1 MHLYRIEIYLM
12 NETTGLTVSNVAD
25 EVLYA
30 DDHEQA
36 RTLYNEYKKQR
47 HVSNNQV
54 KYTVKLAV
62 LSYKNVEDPTAFL
75 NQFEA

>member
-12 NETTGLTVSNVAD
+12 NETTGLTVSSTPD

-36 RTLYNEYKKQR
+36 RTLYNEFRRQR
-47 HVSNNQV
+47 HQNNSY

-62 LSYKNVEDPTAFL
+62 LSYKNIEDPKSFL
-75 NQFEA
+75 NQFES

>member
-1 MHLYRIEIYLM
+1 MHLYRIEIYLRS
-12 NETTGLTVSNVAD
+12 ETTGLIASTPD
-25 EVLYA
+25 LVLYA

-47 HVSNNQV
+47 HESNNQV

-62 LSYKNVEDPTAFL
+62 LSYKTIEDASAFL

>member
-12 NETTGLTVSNVAD
+12 NETTGLTVSNSPD

-36 RTLYNEYKKQR
+36 RTLYNEFRRQR
-47 HVSNNQV
+47 HVNNSY

-62 LSYKNVEDPTAFL
+62 LSYKNIEDPKSFL
-75 NQFEA
+75 NQFES

>member
-1 MHLYRIEIYLM
+1 MHLFRIEIYLRS
-12 NETTGLTVSNVAD
+12 ETTGLTATTPD
-25 EVLYA
+25 LVLYA

-47 HVSNNQV
+47 HENMQV

-62 LSYKNVEDPTAFL
+62 LSYKTIEDATVFL

>member
-1 MHLYRIEIYLM
+1 MHLYRIEIYLRS
-12 NETTGLTVSNVAD
+12 ETTGLIASTPD

-47 HVSNNQV
+47 HASNNQV

-62 LSYKNVEDPTAFL
+62 LSYKNVEDPTVFL

>member
-1 MHLYRIEIYLM
+1 MHLFRIEIYLR
-12 NETTGLTVSNVAD
+12 NEASGLTATAPD
-25 EVLYA
+25 LVLYA
-30 DDHEQA
+30 EDHEQA

-47 HVSNNQV
+47 HESNNQV

-62 LSYKNVEDPTAFL
+62 LSYKTLEDPSAFL

>member
-12 NETTGLTVSNVAD
+12 NETTGLTVSNTAD

-36 RTLYNEYKKQR
+36 RRLYNEYRKQR
-47 HVSNNQV
+47 HTNNSY
-54 KYTVKLAV
+54 KYTVKLAT
-62 LSYKNVEDPTAFL
+62 LSYKNIEDPKSFL

>member
-12 NETTGLTVSNVAD
+12 NETTGLTVSSIPD
-25 EVLYA
+25 MVLYA

-36 RTLYNEYKKQR
+36 RNLYNEYRKQR
-47 HVSNNQV
+47 HANNSY

-62 LSYKNVEDPTAFL
+62 LSYKTLEDPKTFL

>member
-12 NETTGLTVSNVAD
+12 NEATGLTVSNTPD
-25 EVLYA
+25 TVLYA

-36 RTLYNEYKKQR
+36 RNLYNEYRRQR
-47 HVSNNQV
+47 HENNSY

-62 LSYKNVEDPTAFL
+62 LSYKNIEDPKAFL